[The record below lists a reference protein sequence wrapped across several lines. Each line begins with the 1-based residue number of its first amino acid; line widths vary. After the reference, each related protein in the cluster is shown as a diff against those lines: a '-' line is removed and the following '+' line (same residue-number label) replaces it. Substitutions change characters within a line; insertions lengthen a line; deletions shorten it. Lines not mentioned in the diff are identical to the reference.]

1 MCCHLRYDAAGNVI
15 ETHEHAGEFE
25 RAVGFLTSERVGFLS
40 SRRFTFCMPVASRIA
55 TIRCMHRLC
64 ILLLLFS
71 PSVSVVAQTPANASP
86 SPAPAT
92 LRSLL
97 LSELHSTHDK
107 AEWFTPMNTAVAGLT
122 AEQAK
127 WVPKNAQGKLDPNA
141 NHSVGMLAHHLVFWN
156 ENTLARLHGEKPAN
170 PSNNDE
176 TFNAFDAAQW
186 NDIVQRLDRVM
197 KDLEAEVEKMP
208 EEKLPKVASTISH
221 ISTHNAYHTGQI
233 LYVRKLQ
240 GSWNPAN
247 GVK

>member
-1 MCCHLRYDAAGNVI
+1 MGR
-15 ETHEHAGEFE
+15 
-25 RAVGFLTSERVGFLS
+25 
-40 SRRFTFCMPVASRIA
+40 
-55 TIRCMHRLC
+55 MHRLF
-64 ILLLLFS
+64 ILFVIFS
-71 PSVSVVAQTPANASP
+71 PTAGLMAQTPATP

-97 LSELHSTHDK
+97 LSELHSTHDN

-156 ENTLARLHGEKPAN
+156 ENALARLRGQKPTS
-170 PSNNDE
+170 PSSNDE
-176 TFNAFDAAQW
+176 TFNEFDAVHW
-186 NDIVQRLDRVM
+186 DNIVQRLDHVM
-197 KDLEAEVEKMP
+197 KDLEGEVEKMP
-208 EEKLPKVASTISH
+208 EDKLAKVAPTICN

>member
-1 MCCHLRYDAAGNVI
+1 MR
-15 ETHEHAGEFE
+15 
-25 RAVGFLTSERVGFLS
+25 
-40 SRRFTFCMPVASRIA
+40 
-55 TIRCMHRLC
+55 RLC
-64 ILLLLFS
+64 TLIILLLVSTSATSLFS
-71 PSVSVVAQTPANASP
+71 QTPATSSP
-86 SPAPAT
+86 SPARAT
-92 LRSLL
+92 LRSVL

-127 WVPKNAQGKLDPNA
+127 WVPQNAQGKLDPKA
-141 NHSVGMLAHHLVFWN
+141 NHSVGMLAYHLVFWN
-156 ENTLARLHGEKPAN
+156 ENALARLHGEKPAD

-176 TFNAFDAAQW
+176 TFNDFEAKRWD
-186 NDIVQRLDRVM
+186 DIVQRLDRVM
-197 KDLEAEVEKMP
+197 KKLEAEVERMP
-208 EEKLPKVASTISH
+208 EEKLAEAAPTISH

>member
-1 MCCHLRYDAAGNVI
+1 MR
-15 ETHEHAGEFE
+15 
-25 RAVGFLTSERVGFLS
+25 
-40 SRRFTFCMPVASRIA
+40 
-55 TIRCMHRLC
+55 RLC
-64 ILLLLFS
+64 TLIILLLVSASVTSLFS
-71 PSVSVVAQTPANASP
+71 QTPATPSP

-92 LRSLL
+92 LRSVL

-127 WVPKNAQGKLDPNA
+127 WVPQNARGKLDHRA
-141 NHSVGMLAHHLVFWN
+141 NHSVGMLAYHLVFWN
-156 ENTLARLHGEKPAN
+156 ENALARLHGEKPAD
-170 PSNNDE
+170 PRNNDE
-176 TFNAFDAAQW
+176 TFYNFDAAHW

-197 KDLEAEVEKMP
+197 KNLEAEIERIP
-208 EEKLPKVASTISH
+208 EEKLAEVAPTISH
-221 ISTHNAYHTGQI
+221 ICTHNAYHVGQI

>member
-1 MCCHLRYDAAGNVI
+1 MRPL
-15 ETHEHAGEFE
+15 F
-25 RAVGFLTSERVGFLS
+25 
-40 SRRFTFCMPVASRIA
+40 
-55 TIRCMHRLC
+55 

-71 PSVSVVAQTPANASP
+71 PVASLVAQTSITPGP
-86 SPAPAT
+86 SPPT

-127 WVPKNAQGKLDPNA
+127 WVPKNAQDKLDSNA
-141 NHSVGMLAHHLVFWN
+141 NHSVGMLAYHLVFWN
-156 ENTLARLHGEKPAN
+156 ENALARLRGEKLTN

-176 TFNAFDAAQW
+176 TFNDFDAAHW
-186 NDIVQRLDRVM
+186 DNIVQRLDRVM
-197 KDLEAEVEKMP
+197 KDLEGEVEKMP
-208 EEKLPKVASTISH
+208 EEKLLKAAPTISH

>member
-1 MCCHLRYDAAGNVI
+1 M
-15 ETHEHAGEFE
+15 
-25 RAVGFLTSERVGFLS
+25 
-40 SRRFTFCMPVASRIA
+40 
-55 TIRCMHRLC
+55 
-64 ILLLLFS
+64 LLLVSASVTRLFGQTSVPSS
-71 PSVSVVAQTPANASP
+71 PT
-86 SPAPAT
+86 PAPAT
-92 LRSLL
+92 LRSVL

-127 WVPKNAQGKLDPNA
+127 WVPRNAEGKFDPEA
-141 NHSVGMLAHHLVFWN
+141 NHSVGMLAYHLVFWN
-156 ENTLARLHGEKPAN
+156 ENALARLRGEKPAN
-170 PSNNDE
+170 PSSNDE
-176 TFNAFDAAQW
+176 TFNDFEAAHW

-197 KDLEAEVEKMP
+197 KNLETEVERMPEKKLAEVAP
-208 EEKLPKVASTISH
+208 TISH